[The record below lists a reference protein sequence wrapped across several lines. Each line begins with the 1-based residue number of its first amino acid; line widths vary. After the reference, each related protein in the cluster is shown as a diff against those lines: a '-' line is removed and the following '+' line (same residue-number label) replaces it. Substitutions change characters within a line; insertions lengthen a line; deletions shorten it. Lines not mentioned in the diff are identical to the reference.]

1 MNSGVFVGQGRYE
14 LLSCLGRGGSGA
26 AYRAVDRGVPFER
39 EVCIKRLHARALQG
53 QAAALREEARLLAR
67 VRHANV
73 VSLLEI
79 GEDDGGAPF
88 LVLEL
93 IRGCNLRELVQRTV
107 APFPVLVAIHV
118 ACGVARALAAVQ
130 GVLPGL
136 VHRDVTPHNVL
147 VSTEGE
153 VKLADFGIA
162 LSRDR
167 ERSTGPTIVKGKL
180 GYMAPE
186 QIRGEALDPRCDL
199 FALGVLLYELLAGV
213 RPCAPKLGLAEVR
226 AVAEGAAVPLSERR
240 PGLPRDLLSAV
251 ARLLAIRRESRC
263 PSAEDAL
270 RWLAPFGAGDLGSL
284 RLASILRTMEDSG
297 SFLPLESSASSP
309 TCAPLSRRMAPEG

>member
-1 MNSGVFVGQGRYE
+1 
-14 LLSCLGRGGSGA
+14 
-26 AYRAVDRGVPFER
+26 
-39 EVCIKRLHARALQG
+39 
-53 QAAALREEARLLAR
+53 
-67 VRHANV
+67 V
-73 VSLLEI
+73 VSLLEV
-79 GEDDGGAPF
+79 GEDERGAPF

-93 IRGCNLRELVQRTV
+93 IRGCNLRELTSRTR
-107 APFPVLVAIHV
+107 APLPVLVAIHV

-130 GVLPGL
+130 TALPGL

-162 LSRDR
+162 LARDR
-167 ERSTGPTIVKGKL
+167 ERSTGPSIVKGKL

-213 RPCAPKLGLAEVR
+213 RPCAPRQGLDEVR
-226 AVAEGAAVPLSERR
+226 AVAEGAMVALSERR
-240 PGLPRDLLSAV
+240 PGLPRELLCAV
-251 ARLLAIRRESRC
+251 DRLLAIRRESRC

-284 RLASILRTMEDSG
+284 RLASILRTMDDSG
-297 SFLPLESSASSP
+297 SWLPLESSASSP
-309 TCAPLSRRMAPEG
+309 TCAPLSKRGASQG

>member
-14 LLSCLGRGGSGA
+14 LLACLGRGGAGA
-26 AYRAVDRGVPFER
+26 AFRARDRGVPFER
-39 EVCIKRLHARALQG
+39 EVCIKRLHGRALQG

-73 VSLLEI
+73 VSLLEV
-79 GEDDGGAPF
+79 GEDERGAPF

-93 IRGCNLRELVQRTV
+93 IRGCNLRELTSRTG
-107 APFPVLVAIHV
+107 APLPVLVAIHV

-130 GVLPGL
+130 TALPGL
-136 VHRDVTPHNVL
+136 VPRDVTPHNVL

-162 LSRDR
+162 LARDR
-167 ERSTGPTIVKGKL
+167 ERSTGPSIVKGKL

-213 RPCAPKLGLAEVR
+213 RPCAPRQGLDEVR
-226 AVAEGAAVPLSERR
+226 AVAEGAMVALSERR
-240 PGLPRDLLSAV
+240 PGLPRELLCAV
-251 ARLLAIRRESRC
+251 DRLLAIRRESRC

-284 RLASILRTMEDSG
+284 RLASILRTMDDSG
-297 SFLPLESSASSP
+297 SWLPLESSASSP
-309 TCAPLSRRMAPEG
+309 TCAPLSKRGASQG